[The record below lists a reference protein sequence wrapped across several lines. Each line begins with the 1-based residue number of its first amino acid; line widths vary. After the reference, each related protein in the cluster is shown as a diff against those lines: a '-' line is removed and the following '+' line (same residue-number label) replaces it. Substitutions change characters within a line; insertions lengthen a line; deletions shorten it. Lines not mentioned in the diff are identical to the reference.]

1 MHILPITQKINSF
14 SASKYDKK
22 AEGYRGYT
30 AVNPKN
36 SIAKSIRAL
45 DKKII
50 TNINNI
56 YLGYRED
63 NGNYD
68 SPIFIHCKCRKRN
81 FIQ

>member
-63 NGNYD
+63 
-68 SPIFIHCKCRKRN
+68 
-81 FIQ
+81 